1 MIPFL
6 EEQFSLAGEVAVV
19 TGGTGELCSAMAQG
33 MAQAGA
39 KVAIVGRDA
48 AKAEKRLAAIRKA
61 GGEAVFLS
69 ADVTKK
75 AELEKVAAEAV
86 KRFGKITIALNG
98 AGTNSPTPFLE
109 ISDEEMQKILETN
122 YKSVV
127 FGCQVFG
134 KVLIDQKQG
143 GTILNIASMSAI
155 RPLSRVFTYS
165 ATKAAVL
172 NLTMNLAREWAPQ
185 GIRVNALSP
194 GFFPAEQ
201 NRKILQPE
209 RVAKIMAHTPMN
221 RFGEP
226 GELMGPVV
234 FLCSRKAGSFVTGC
248 HLTVDGGFSCM
259 EFS

>member
-1 MIPFL
+1 MTSFL
-6 EEQFSLAGEVAVV
+6 EEQFSLKGEVAVV

-33 MAQAGA
+33 FAQAGA

-48 AKAEKRLAAIRKA
+48 AKAEKRLAAIKDA
-61 GGEAVFLS
+61 GGDAIFIA

-75 AELEKVAAEAV
+75 SDVERVAAETI
-86 KRFGKITIALNG
+86 KKFGKLTIALNG
-98 AGTNSPTPFLE
+98 AGTNSATPFLD
-109 ISDEEMQKILETN
+109 ISDEELQRILDTN

-127 FGCQVFG
+127 YGCQVFG
-134 KVLIDQKQG
+134 KALIDQKQG
-143 GTILNIASMSAI
+143 GTIINITSMSAI

-185 GIRVNALSP
+185 GVRVNALSP

-209 RVAKIMAHTPMN
+209 RIAKILAHTPMN
-221 RFGEP
+221 RFGEA

-234 FLCSRKAGSFVTGC
+234 FLCARKAGSFVTGC
-248 HLTVDGGFSCM
+248 HLTVDGGFSSM
-259 EFS
+259 EF